1 MILIFGGTTEGRR
14 AAQILEE
21 AGKPFWYST
30 RSDGQDIEMVHGI
43 RVKGGMNP
51 DEMADFCRKN
61 AIRLIV
67 DAAHPF
73 ATELHHN
80 ISETAQNLNLQVIRY
95 ERQYEPHTEDICWC
109 KDYETAIL
117 QLKEHGIHRLLSLT
131 GVQTINRLSGYWK
144 ENECWFRI
152 LDRDTSREMAIREGF
167 PEDHLVYYEHEDTA
181 SLISRLKPQAI
192 LTKESGKSGGFPEKI
207 EAARKSGTPVF
218 VVERPACSYENV
230 VNGPHG
236 LRLKIQEL
244 LHDFFELHTGL
255 TTGTCATASAVAVLE
270 EILEKEERDYSKKYV
285 LVRIPDGEDIEVKI
299 EKIEGDTATVV
310 KSAGDDPDL
319 TDGLEICAK
328 VRLFDL
334 HDSQRIIIKGGE
346 GVGTV
351 TLPGLGLPIGAPAI
365 NETPQR
371 MIRENLLP
379 LLPEGKGAEVVISVP
394 QGREVG
400 AKTFNPRIGVQ
411 GGISIIGTS
420 GIVKP
425 FSSEA
430 WVSSIRKEMAVGLE
444 VVRGERLRPEIVI
457 NSGAKSEAFLHQRF
471 PKLPLQAFV
480 HYGNF
485 IGETIRIAAEL
496 GVSHLVMGVM
506 IGKAVKLAEGN
517 LDTHSR
523 QVTMNQSFIQQMAIE
538 AGLDASR
545 IETLNMARELWTLY
559 DEKEMESFGK
569 VLLRHCH
576 EHCDALLPNGQ
587 LDILLISDQGKI
599 I

>member
-30 RSDGQDIEMVHGI
+30 RSNGQDIEMVHGI
-43 RVKGGMNP
+43 RVTGGMNP

-61 AIRLIV
+61 SIRLIV

-109 KDYETAIL
+109 RDYETAIL

-131 GVQTINRLSGYWK
+131 GVQTISRLSGYWK

-167 PEDHLVYYEHEDTA
+167 PEDHLVYYEHGDTA
-181 SLISRLKPQAI
+181 SLIARLKPQAI

-207 EAARKSGTPVF
+207 EAARQSGTPVF
-218 VVERPACSYENV
+218 VVERPSCSYENV

-244 LHDFFELHTGL
+244 LPDFFELHTGL

-270 EILEKEERDYSKKYV
+270 EILEKEERDYSKKFV
-285 LVRIPDGEDIEVKI
+285 SVRIPDGEDIEVKI

-310 KSAGDDPDL
+310 KYAGDDPDL

-365 NETPQR
+365 NETPQM

-444 VVRGERLRPEIVI
+444 VVRGENLRPEIVI
-457 NSGAKSEAFLHQRF
+457 NSGAKSEAFLHLRF

-485 IGETIRIAAEL
+485 IGETIHIAAEL

-523 QVTMNQSFIQQMAIE
+523 QVTMNRSFIRQMAIE

-569 VLLRHCH
+569 VILRHCH

>member
-1 MILIFGGTTEGRR
+1 M
-14 AAQILEE
+14 
-21 AGKPFWYST
+21 
-30 RSDGQDIEMVHGI
+30 
-43 RVKGGMNP
+43 
-51 DEMADFCRKN
+51 
-61 AIRLIV
+61 
-67 DAAHPF
+67 
-73 ATELHHN
+73 
-80 ISETAQNLNLQVIRY
+80 
-95 ERQYEPHTEDICWC
+95 
-109 KDYETAIL
+109 
-117 QLKEHGIHRLLSLT
+117 
-131 GVQTINRLSGYWK
+131 
-144 ENECWFRI
+144 
-152 LDRDTSREMAIREGF
+152 
-167 PEDHLVYYEHEDTA
+167 
-181 SLISRLKPQAI
+181 
-192 LTKESGKSGGFPEKI
+192 
-207 EAARKSGTPVF
+207 
-218 VVERPACSYENV
+218 
-230 VNGPHG
+230 
-236 LRLKIQEL
+236 RLKIQEL
-244 LHDFFELHTGL
+244 LPDFFELHTGL

-270 EILEKEERDYSKKYV
+270 EILEKEERDDSKKFV
-285 LVRIPDGEDIEVKI
+285 SVRIPDGEDIEVKI

-310 KSAGDDPDL
+310 KYAGDDPDL

-496 GVSHLVMGVM
+496 GVSYLVMGVM

-523 QVTMNQSFIQQMAIE
+523 QVTMNRSFIQQMAIE

-569 VLLRHCH
+569 VILRHCH